1 MLSEISSK
9 FFMNIS
15 EINTKNGA
23 AVTCVRESCLKW
35 FWRISRSLELV
46 KLILFQII
54 MGMSYR
60 KAVTSFNVP
69 NTGIENRK

>member
-23 AVTCVRESCLKW
+23 AVTCVRESCLK
-35 FWRISRSLELV
+35 
-46 KLILFQII
+46 
-54 MGMSYR
+54 
-60 KAVTSFNVP
+60 
-69 NTGIENRK
+69 